1 MGTKYE
7 PYPRYDKMDIL
18 TTTESVC
25 IVHADLLV
33 ISRGTYYVTTLL
45 RYYVTTLLVPT
56 DSEHALQKHVPH
68 SALQRVRS
76 IF

>member
-45 RYYVTTLLVPT
+45 RYYVTGS
-56 DSEHALQKHVPH
+56 D
-68 SALQRVRS
+68 
-76 IF
+76 